1 MVYWRKLKDGSF
13 AVINDFIDLKDE
25 ENQTIMI
32 RLLNDKF
39 GVKHQYHNLV

>member
-25 ENQTIMI
+25 ENQTIMLRNVHMI
-32 RLLNDKF
+32 QMLCM
-39 GVKHQYHNLV
+39 G